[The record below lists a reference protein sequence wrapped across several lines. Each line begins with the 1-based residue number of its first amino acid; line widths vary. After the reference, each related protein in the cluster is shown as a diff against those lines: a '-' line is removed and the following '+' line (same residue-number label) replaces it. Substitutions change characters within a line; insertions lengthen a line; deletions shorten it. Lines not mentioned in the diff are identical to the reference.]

1 MGLRRPMKPWGC
13 GLRGDGGGGG
23 GPALTLFFARGP
35 VEEPLSVT
43 AVPLMSLLF
52 ELDQNCSL
60 GKCAHYPQHSVLSPC
75 SSCIPVLVTWYN
87 NSNTYLPG
95 ADDVSSTVLCI

>member
-1 MGLRRPMKPWGC
+1 MGLRRPTKPWGC
-13 GLRGDGGGGG
+13 GLRGDGGAGG

-43 AVPLMSLLF
+43 AVRLMSLLF

-60 GKCAHYPQHSVLSPC
+60 GKCAHYPQHNQCPESLLFMH
-75 SSCIPVLVTWYN
+75 SCV
-87 NSNTYLPG
+87 S
-95 ADDVSSTVLCI
+95 DVV